1 MAANSCPTARMKLSD
16 AESDNSQLSAHLQS
30 ALQAF
35 SRALERNPAI
45 QQRIND
51 WLRTF
56 AAETIVAKRELI
68 IALVRRVIRSWDTET
83 LSRKFELHVGRD
95 LQYIRINGTI
105 VGGLVGL
112 ALHALGLLLP

>member
-1 MAANSCPTARMKLSD
+1 MGQVWDDVRQRLLADTSSPQSRVTAHV
-16 AESDNSQLSAHLQS
+16 EQ
-30 ALQAF
+30 ALQAV
-35 SRALERNPAI
+35 SGALGRNVAVQAKLNEWI
-45 QQRIND
+45 
-51 WLRTF
+51 RTF

-68 IALVRRVIRSWDTET
+68 VGLVRRVIRSWDTET

-112 ALHALGLLLP
+112 LLHTVGLLF